1 MKHIS
6 LFLLAVIFTVSGAAA
21 QNLQVTQI
29 AGASALVSWDNDP
42 TGTVSSYSLEYAEV
56 GQADGVFISNITG
69 TSYMLSP
76 LEPLTY
82 YVVRLQANYNDN
94 TMSEWSTISFTTDCL
109 AGGENAVGNG
119 TSMNEYLPTYDFYQY
134 GYSQQIFT
142 AAEIGG
148 AGNIYS
154 LSLEMSNVTQSRRYK
169 IYLMHTTA
177 TTVSTWLPA
186 NDAQLV
192 FDADQDLENGWNTF
206 HFSAPFA
213 YNGTDNLVLIFVD
226 ITNDYTALWDNI
238 RCSVHTAHSNCTRY
252 VYNRDTPYDINTI
265 PSSSGTPANVR
276 NNVIFG
282 GFCDNTVTCIVPNIY
297 VDHVSDT
304 SADVIWAPGY
314 DENAWELEYA
324 LFGDSLWIPITGPT
338 GGRVTLCQLNPHTRY
353 QVRMRALC
361 APGQV
366 SDWAMTDFTTECA
379 TISIPFSEDFNS
391 CNTTGSI
398 STWIP
403 DCWTKYDCFS
413 TFYPFVS
420 LPNHGGADGRS
431 LRFYSNATNYNMVVM
446 PEADIDVSILEVS
459 FYLRVDKLVN
469 GMIVGVMTE
478 ADGFDG
484 FVPVDTVFC
493 TATNTFQH
501 QAVDLDTYLGSGK
514 YIAFKNCN
522 STSGELYLD
531 DVYVTLIPSCRYPN
545 HIVVTDIYKDSAV
558 IAWTERGSATEWIL
572 EYGPS
577 GFTPGTGTTIQTTQN
592 PYTLTGLYAET
603 GYDVYVRSFCD
614 EGNMSDWSPDHAS
627 FTTHSCT
634 PAHQCEYSFV
644 CADSYG
650 DGWNG
655 AYIIIQQN
663 GLPIAT
669 VKNTTNATS
678 VSSTMIDTVG
688 VMLCDNIN
696 TTIIWHAG
704 GTYDYEASLI
714 ILTPA
719 GDTLYNHTNMSTVNT
734 DTLLNF
740 FANCDGFIS
749 PVCDMPLYLTVDSI
763 GWNSADVSWTAGYV
777 ETEWNLQYK
786 EAAAASWG
794 ESIPLTST
802 HYQIPDLTAETE
814 YQVRVQAN
822 CINMLSDWTNPV
834 SFTTKSGGIDSVDTD
849 SVGVD
854 HHLLAQ
860 SFCLRP
866 NPADNYIELSVNG
879 NVEVKEAVVFNA
891 FGQLI
896 QTVVLTDN
904 HARLDLSNLAA
915 GVYFVRVS
923 SHNNSTTRK
932 FIKR

>member
-1 MKHIS
+1 MKKIS
-6 LFLLAVIFTVSGAAA
+6 LFLLAVLFTAFGAVA

-29 AGASALVSWDNDP
+29 AGASALVTWDNDP
-42 TGTVSSYSLEYAEV
+42 TGNVSFYSLEYAEE
-56 GQADGVFISNITG
+56 GQNNGVFVSNITDA
-69 TSYMLSP
+69 SYMLSS
-76 LEPLTY
+76 LEPLTN

-94 TMSEWSTISFTTDCL
+94 SVSEWSTISFITGCL

-119 TSMNEYLPTYDFYQY
+119 TSTSDFLPSHSLYQY

-142 AAEIGG
+142 AAEIGS

-154 LSLEMSNVTQSRRYK
+154 LSIEMSHVSRPRRYK

-177 TTVSTWLPA
+177 TMVSTWLPA
-186 NDAQLV
+186 DSAQLV
-192 FDADQDLENGWNTF
+192 FDAEQDLVEGWNTF

-226 ITNDYTALWDNI
+226 NSNVIAASSFNRSI
-238 RCSVHTAHSNCTRY
+238 VHTAYSNCTY
-252 VYNRDTPYDINTI
+252 YIYNHNTPFDINTI
-265 PSSSGTPANVR
+265 PSSPGTSASVR

-282 GFCDNTVTCIVPNIY
+282 GICDTTVTCIVPNIFI
-297 VDHVSDT
+297 DHIT
-304 SADVIWAPGY
+304 QTTADVRWAPGY
-314 DENAWELEYA
+314 DESAWELEYA
-324 LFGDSLWIPITGPT
+324 LYDDSVWTSVTNLTGD
-338 GGRVTLCQLNPHTRY
+338 VFTLNQLTPYTHY
-353 QVRMRALC
+353 KVRMRAVC

-366 SDWAMTDFTTECA
+366 SEWVMTDFTTECA
-379 TISIPFSEDFNS
+379 KLSIPFSEDFNL

-398 STWIP
+398 STWFP
-403 DCWTKYDCFS
+403 GCWTKYDCFS
-413 TFYPFVS
+413 TFYPYAGI
-420 LPNHGGADGRS
+420 LNHGGAEGRS
-431 LRFYSNATNYNMVVM
+431 LNFYSTSSTFNMAVM
-446 PEADIDVSILEVS
+446 PEAEIEVSLLEVS
-459 FYLRVDKLVN
+459 FYLRVDELIN
-469 GMIVGVMTE
+469 GMVVGVMTE

-484 FVPVDTVFC
+484 FIPVDTVFC
-493 TATNTFQH
+493 TETNTFQH
-501 QAVDLDTYLGSGK
+501 QVVDLDTYLGTGK

-522 STSGELYLD
+522 NTSGQLYLD
-531 DVYVTLIPSCRYPN
+531 DVNVMLIPSCRYPN

-558 IAWTERGSATEWIL
+558 IAWIERGSATEWII

-577 GFTPGTGTTIQTTQN
+577 GFTPGTGTAIQTTQN

-603 GYDVYVRSFCD
+603 GYDVYMRSDCG
-614 EGNMSDWSPDHAS
+614 EGDMSDWYPDHAS
-627 FTTHSCT
+627 FTTRSCS

-644 CADSYG
+644 CVDSYG

-749 PVCDMPLYLTVDSI
+749 PACDMPLYLTVDSI

-814 YQVRVQAN
+814 YQVRIQAN
-822 CINMLSDWTNPV
+822 CIDNLSDWTYPV
-834 SFTTKSGGIDSVDTD
+834 SFTTQSVDTD

-860 SFCLRP
+860 SICLRP
-866 NPADNYIELSVNG
+866 NPADKFIELIVNSHI
-879 NVEVKEAVVFNA
+879 EVKEALVFNA

-896 QTVVLTDN
+896 QTVQLIDN
-904 HARLDLSNLAA
+904 HARIDLSRMAA
-915 GVYFVRVS
+915 GIYFVRIS
-923 SHNNSTTRK
+923 NTGATKK

>member
-6 LFLLAVIFTVSGAAA
+6 LFLLAVIFTLSGAVA
-21 QNLQVTQI
+21 QNLQVTQV
-29 AGASALVSWDNDP
+29 AGASALVSWDYDS
-42 TGTVSSYSLEYAEV
+42 TGTVSSYSLEYAEE
-56 GQADGVFISNITG
+56 GQNNGVFVSNITDA
-69 TSYMLSP
+69 SYMLSP

-82 YVVRLQANYNDN
+82 YVVRLQTNYNDN
-94 TMSEWSTISFTTDCL
+94 SVSEWSTISFITGCL

-119 TSMNEYLPTYDFYQY
+119 TSTSDFLPSHSLYQY

-142 AAEIGG
+142 AAEIGS

-154 LSLEMSNVTQSRRYK
+154 LSLEMPKASCPRRYK

-186 NDAQLV
+186 DSAQLV
-192 FDADQDLENGWNTF
+192 FDADQDLEEGWNTF
-206 HFSAPFA
+206 QFSAPFA

-226 ITNDYTALWDNI
+226 ITNDYTPLWDNI
-238 RCSVHTAHSNCTRY
+238 SCSVHTAYSNCTRY
-252 VYNRDTPYDINTI
+252 IYNRDTPYDINTI
-265 PSSSGTPANVR
+265 PSSAGTPANIR

-282 GFCDNTVTCIVPNIY
+282 GFCDTTVTCIVPNIFI
-297 VDHVSDT
+297 DHVSDT

-324 LFGDSLWIPITGPT
+324 LFSDSSWTSITNPT
-338 GGRVTLCQLNPHTRY
+338 GGMVTLYQLDPHTRY
-353 QVRMRALC
+353 KVRMRAMC

-366 SDWAMTDFTTECA
+366 SEWAMTDFTTKCA

-391 CNTTGSI
+391 CNTSGSI
-398 STWIP
+398 STWFP

-413 TFYPFVS
+413 TFYPYVS
-420 LPNHGGADGRS
+420 IPNHGGADGRS
-431 LRFYSNATNYNMVVM
+431 LKFCSNSTTYNMAVM
-446 PEADIDVSILEVS
+446 PEAGIDVSPLEVS
-459 FYLRVDKLVN
+459 FFLRVDELIN

-501 QAVDLDTYLGSGK
+501 QAVDLDTYPGTGK
-514 YIAFKNCN
+514 YIAFKNCS
-522 STSGELYLD
+522 STSGNLYLD
-531 DVYVTLIPSCRYPN
+531 DVNVTLIPNCPYPH

-558 IAWTERGSATEWIL
+558 IAWTERGSATEWII

-577 GFTPGTGTTIQTTQN
+577 GYTPGTGTAIQITQN
-592 PYTLTGLYAET
+592 PYTLTGLYAGT
-603 GYDVYVRSFCD
+603 RYDVYVRSDCG
-614 EGNMSDWSPDHAS
+614 EGNMSDWCPDHAS
-627 FTTHSCT
+627 FTTRICT
-634 PAHQCEYSFV
+634 PAHQCEYYFV
-644 CADSYG
+644 CVDSYG

-655 AYIIIQQN
+655 AYVSIQQN

-669 VKNTTNATS
+669 VKNTTYATS
-678 VSSTMIDTVG
+678 VSTMIDTIG
-688 VMLCDNIN
+688 VMLCDNMN

-714 ILTPA
+714 VLAPT
-719 GDTLYNHTNMSTVNT
+719 GDTLYAHTNMSTIGS

-740 FANCDGFIS
+740 ITNCNGFIT
-749 PVCDMPLYLTVDSI
+749 PVCEMPLYVTVDSV
-763 GWNSADVSWTAGYV
+763 GGNSADVSWTAGYV

-786 EAAAASWG
+786 EAVATSWG
-794 ESIPLTST
+794 ESIPLTSA
-802 HYQIPDLTAETE
+802 HYQIPNLTAETE

-822 CINMLSDWTNPV
+822 CVDTLSDWTNPV
-834 SFTTKSGGIDSVDTD
+834 SFTTQSGGIDSVDTD
-849 SVGVD
+849 SVGVV

-860 SFCLRP
+860 SICLRP
-866 NPADNYIELSVNG
+866 NPADNYIELSING
-879 NVEVKEAVVFNA
+879 NIEVKEAEVFNA

-904 HARLDLSNLAA
+904 HARLDLGNLAA

-923 SHNNSTTRK
+923 SNNNSATKK